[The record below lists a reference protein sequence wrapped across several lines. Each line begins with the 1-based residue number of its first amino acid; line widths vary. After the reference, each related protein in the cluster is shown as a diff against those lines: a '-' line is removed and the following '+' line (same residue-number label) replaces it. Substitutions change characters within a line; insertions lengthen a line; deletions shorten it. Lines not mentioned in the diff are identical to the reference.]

1 MPFKWTYSVIQ
12 GGGALG
18 GWLLGATIG
27 AGTIAVIVLLGP
39 LVDLAAKLLRVDI
52 HQVRDQPTARNE
64 RVASGEEVE

>member
-1 MPFKWTYSVIQ
+1 VQ

-39 LVDLAAKLLRVDI
+39 LVDLAARLLRVDV
-52 HQVRDQPTARNE
+52 HQ
-64 RVASGEEVE
+64 G